1 MTHYRIV
8 GSIWLVFG
16 VSGFALSTIECVRL
30 LRMGEPEGGGDV
42 LSTVIGAGFCAIAA
56 STSVGLVRARRWAR
70 VEFAIIA
77 VLLGLYC
84 LSFFAMAEFPAFFY
98 ALALIGIGIAAY
110 TLTVILICRPHEHS
124 AG

>member
-1 MTHYRIV
+1 MAAASRRCIATGVTATQRRDAAAT
-8 GSIWLVFG
+8 LRFG
-16 VSGFALSTIECVRL
+16 GWRSAGHHC
-30 LRMGEPEGGGDV
+30 
-42 LSTVIGAGFCAIAA
+42 AGF
-56 STSVGLVRARRWAR
+56 LDNR